1 MQGTSGS
8 PEVETPRFQHRESGW
23 IPVGRTKNPTCL
35 HGMAKTKQKKT
46 GLITAA
52 SSNHTFPPPHA
63 LIQDMPNFVTGKFS
77 LLLSFKF
84 SPRV

>member
-8 PEVETPRFQHRESGW
+8 AEVKTPRIQHRECGW
-23 IPVGRTKNPTCL
+23 IPVGRTKIL
-35 HGMAKTKQKKT
+35 HACTAWPKPNKKT

-52 SSNHTFPPPHA
+52 SSSHTFPLPHA
-63 LIQDMPNFVTGKFS
+63 LIQDMPSFVTGKFS

-84 SPRV
+84 GPRV